1 MKNGL
6 DKKGNKSHIEDRKA
20 REYRTML
27 FFAQRQ
33 LNRDMVPND

>member
-6 DKKGNKSHIEDRKA
+6 DKKGNKSHIEDKKA

-33 LNRDMVPND
+33 QGHGT